1 MHNVKIL
8 ITAYVKINKRGI
20 IMSEFMVMVMGWL
33 LGGNG
38 YGSIVVIVFDLT
50 WQFGVAS
57 SSSKS
62 RLSGGF
68 ISVPPTQNIRLV
80 VKWRRALI
88 GTNTSPSGVSS
99 HSPI

>member
-68 ISVPPTQNIRLV
+68 ISIQLTQNTRLV
-80 VKWRRALI
+80 VTRWRALI